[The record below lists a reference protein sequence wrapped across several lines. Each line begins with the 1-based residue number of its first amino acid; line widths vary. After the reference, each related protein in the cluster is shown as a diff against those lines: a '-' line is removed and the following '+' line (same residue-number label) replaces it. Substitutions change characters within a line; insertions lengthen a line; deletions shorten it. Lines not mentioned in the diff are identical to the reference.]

1 MLTKPM
7 KKIAFEQFEKVY
19 IDCLGAFSEDRNP
32 CFKAFEAARAIVAEK
47 YGNPKYNSYE
57 AFKSCRW
64 RHRKAR
70 RNAVQIKQV
79 SISITYV
86 SKIID

>member
-1 MLTKPM
+1 MKGI
-7 KKIAFEQFEKVY
+7 KKITFEEFEKVY
-19 IDCLGAFSEDRNP
+19 IDCLSAFSQDRNP
-32 CFKAFEAARAIVAEK
+32 CYKAFEAARAIVNKK
-47 YGNPKYNSYE
+47 YGNPKYNSYQ
-57 AFKSCRW
+57 AFRSCLS

-70 RNAVQIKQV
+70 RSAVLLKQV

>member
-1 MLTKPM
+1 MKPN
-7 KKIAFEQFEKVY
+7 KKVTFEQFEKVY

-57 AFKSCRW
+57 AFKACLS

-70 RNAVQIKQV
+70 RSAVLLKQV
-79 SISITYV
+79 SISVSEV
-86 SKIID
+86 SKILN